1 MTGGRFMTKK
11 PTLFLTNDDGI
22 HSPGLRAAVH
32 AVMHLGNVVVV
43 APVDQQTGKGR
54 GFSGNMDAALEPV
67 EYIIDGQ
74 ELQAFHYEGSPA
86 MVVHHGLNVLFS
98 EKPPDLLISGINYGE
113 NLGTNITIS
122 GTVGAALEGAS
133 RGIPSIAISLQTEKG
148 AYYHYSDR
156 DWNVAAH
163 FLACIAEPLLTHA
176 LPYDVDVLK
185 IDVPHTATL
194 QTPWRLTRLSRQ
206 PYYTS
211 FLESPSL
218 ESTPRDA
225 TFHIHLDKPSL
236 EPDSDIH
243 ALIIDQ
249 VVSVTPL
256 SLNCT
261 SRADFQ
267 AIYKTLNPSE
277 EEHA

>member
-1 MTGGRFMTKK
+1 MTCGHFMTKE
-11 PTLFLTNDDGI
+11 PTIFLTNDDGI

-32 AVMHLGNVVVV
+32 AVMHLGNVVVI

-54 GFSGNMDAALEPV
+54 GFSGNMDAPLEPV
-67 EYIIDGQ
+67 KYTIDEQ
-74 ELQAFHYEGSPA
+74 EIQAFHYEGSPA

-98 EKPPDLLISGINYGE
+98 QQPPDLLISGINYGE

-122 GTVGAALEGAS
+122 GTIGAALEGAS

-163 FLACIAEPLLTHA
+163 FLARFARPLLHHA
-176 LPYDVDVLK
+176 LPFDVDVLK
-185 IDVPHTATL
+185 IDVPHAATL

-211 FLESPSL
+211 YLEAPSL

-225 TFHIHLDKPSL
+225 TFQIHINESSL
-236 EPDSDIH
+236 EKESDIY
-243 ALIIDQ
+243 ALAIDQ

-267 AIYKTLNPSE
+267 AIHKTLRAS
-277 EEHA
+277 